1 MDEFVSFVCSLENV
15 DVVVGSQMP
24 MLYRDRAKGRRFAAR
39 QVAEMCANASQ
50 VVVHQSCD
58 GVWLSPAEVYA
69 LAVRLLADRIRNGT
83 WPASVPYRYVDGPFD
98 PPQAEMGASALPLDD
113 VFGTCLYE
121 DAYLDAYGHMP
132 AQVQIGRNWLSPAD
146 FLATIGARCPS
157 GCRAERGM
165 LRSGPAI

>member
-1 MDEFVSFVCSLENV
+1 
-15 DVVVGSQMP
+15 
-24 MLYRDRAKGRRFAAR
+24 MLHPDRAKGRRFAAR

-113 VFGTCLYE
+113 GDPLLSVAKLQAWTVKPARLS
-121 DAYLDAYGHMP
+121 DAG
-132 AQVQIGRNWLSPAD
+132 
-146 FLATIGARCPS
+146 
-157 GCRAERGM
+157 
-165 LRSGPAI
+165 